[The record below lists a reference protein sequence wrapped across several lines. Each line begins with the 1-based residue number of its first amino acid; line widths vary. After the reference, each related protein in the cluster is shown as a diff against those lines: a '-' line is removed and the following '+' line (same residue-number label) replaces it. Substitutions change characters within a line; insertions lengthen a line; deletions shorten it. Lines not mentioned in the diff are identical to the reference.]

1 MEKFDRFLGSMFGLA
16 VGDAV
21 GTTVE
26 FRARGNFSPVEDMVG
41 GGPFALK
48 AGQWTDDTSM
58 ALCLAE
64 SLIKCEGVDLSNQLE
79 KYLAWYEDGHLSSTG
94 VCFDIGNTT
103 RQALLNFKKTR
114 NPYSGPSG
122 KYDAGNGSIMRL
134 APVAILYSY
143 DSSKMV
149 EMCVESSK
157 TTHQSK
163 ESLDGCELF
172 GALIYGAL
180 EGQSKEDVLSSE
192 LIGQYSSNW
201 SSSIREIAL
210 GSYKTKSESKISSSG
225 YVAHTLEAALWAFY
239 HTQNFKDGLL
249 KVVNLGDDAD
259 TTGAVY
265 GQLAGAYYG
274 INAIPLEWREKI
286 VMYDTIQEFT
296 EKLFELHQK
305 MS

>member
-1 MEKFDRFLGSMFGLA
+1 MF
-16 VGDAV
+16 
-21 GTTVE
+21 E
-26 FRARGNFSPVEDMVG
+26 FKARGSFPPVEDMVG
-41 GGPFALK
+41 GGPFDLK

-64 SLIKCEGVDLSNQLE
+64 SLIECEGMDLSNQLE
-79 KYLAWYEDGHLSSTG
+79 KYLAWYVDGHLSSTG

-114 NPYSGPSG
+114 DPYSGPSG

-134 APVAILYSY
+134 APVALLYSY
-143 DSSKMV
+143 DSSKMIK
-149 EMCVESSK
+149 MCAESSK

-163 ESLDGCELF
+163 EALDGCELF
-172 GALIYGAL
+172 GTLIGEALAGIT
-180 EGQSKEDVLSSE
+180 KEEILSDEFLSS
-192 LIGQYSSNW
+192 YSNRWSSNIQW
-201 SSSIREIAL
+201 IAT
-210 GSYKTKSESKISSSG
+210 GSYKTKSEKEISSSG

-239 HTQNFKDGLL
+239 HTNTYKEGLL

-274 INAIPLEWREKI
+274 INEIPLEWREKI
-286 VMYDTIQEFT
+286 AMSDTIHKFSLN
-296 EKLFELHQK
+296 LFELHQK
-305 MS
+305 YLLT